1 MGAYTFSTKAP
12 FEIKRITP
20 TPILAGSELDYRVLG
35 SPLVIFPNGALP
47 DYDEK
52 GMLEGFTVVFGVN
65 DENCGWLKMPWK
77 DLEKSMVKVKGKK
90 KFFSSI

>member
-1 MGAYTFSTKAP
+1 MV
-12 FEIKRITP
+12 RC
-20 TPILAGSELDYRVLG
+20 R
-35 SPLVIFPNGALP
+35 